1 MNPCKNPLW
10 NPPAARTARSRTRP
24 PQNLAF
30 WCALALEPPVL
41 EFLGARTARPG
52 THTPPEPPV
61 LGRPAARTARSTS
74 RPPQNL
80 SFWCALAL
88 EPSVLEF
95 PFARAGLSG
104 TRPRQN
110 RAIWDRPGA
119 RTARSSTRPPQNLP
133 FWRELALEPP
143 VLEFPG
149 HHPLGSKNW
158 SSAGHIYLKV
168 TGGPGK
174 WQSRSVGFGKH
185 AHAVT

>member
-95 PFARAGLSG
+95 PFTRAKLLCKSEGGYVAIISPPPTPTKIVVIVSTYKLPSTIITHQHQLS
-104 TRPRQN
+104 TIPTTN
-110 RAIWDRPGA
+110 NFTITCP
-119 RTARSSTRPPQNLP
+119 
-133 FWRELALEPP
+133 
-143 VLEFPG
+143 
-149 HHPLGSKNW
+149 
-158 SSAGHIYLKV
+158 I
-168 TGGPGK
+168 
-174 WQSRSVGFGKH
+174 
-185 AHAVT
+185 